1 MIGCLSILSV
11 LDEGYSRNASCA
23 LSLISTFYLLKLT
36 CCMDKHFDWLL
47 FNVKRVDTVMS
58 DVSNI
63 KLAFEVWRLPSSDLA
78 LMTSLKTAIVWPR
91 LDDEFEDCHPLAP
104 GRKLLSFV
112 PSGCCL
118 PATIFNAI
126 QFY

>member
-1 MIGCLSILSV
+1 MKPKGLNWLAKIGYGHEELSQM
-11 LDEGYSRNASCA
+11 Y
-23 LSLISTFYLLKLT
+23 
-36 CCMDKHFDWLL
+36 
-47 FNVKRVDTVMS
+47 
-58 DVSNI
+58 
-63 KLAFEVWRLPSSDLA
+63 RLPSSGLA
-78 LMTSLKTAIVWPR
+78 LMTSLKTAILWPR

-104 GRKLLSFV
+104 GRKLLSFD